1 MQYFS
6 VTTST
11 GDKLKIT
18 PPQYIYSYVLEK
30 KFLEKIFEE
39 ILVHRMKNLM
49 RRDGR
54 IQGIH
59 EKVSSQQKV
68 SVGENGNTG
77 NSEET
82 RNFL

>member
-1 MQYFS
+1 
-6 VTTST
+6 
-11 GDKLKIT
+11 LKIT